1 MVRMGLW
8 GTFDLE
14 NFGDMLF
21 PRIARMELS
30 RRVPRLE
37 LRAWSPIGYV
47 GRNRF
52 EGAGEPAESL
62 GTWGEERL
70 DELALELDVL
80 VIGGGEIVH
89 DRDWELAPHY
99 GLAPEEMTRRQ
110 THRFFVEGLGKHEV
124 DVPTAWHAVGIP
136 HDPDREMAARL
147 CGALAHRA
155 YVSVRDEGSRERL
168 VTAGVDREV
177 LVVPDSA
184 FLIDRLLPPDTLED
198 RVRRL
203 REAGVYPPG
212 EALVLQGNR
221 SLVAQVDAVAEQ
233 VARLCRERDLVPVLV
248 ETGPIHGDGAFADA
262 IAERLP
268 DALRL
273 PAGAGVEDLVAAIAW
288 STGFVGSSLHGNIVA
303 AAYDRPGLML
313 NLAGQAKLEGAG
325 RVLGAPER
333 VLSDPDELAGAFGRV
348 WERGSIAAR
357 IDDLRRR
364 VDEHFDR
371 LGELATSI
379 EVDGGRG
386 APVMEGSTLDDERE
400 RYARATRAL
409 AARMVAQQAAFA
421 DREHDLRAW
430 LEAAM
435 REITEKDI
443 RFTRLWR
450 RLHEGDRHYAY
461 QKKRADEAGSVQA
474 ALREEVDWL
483 GGLLEGSERLVEH
496 QRAEIDRLR
505 GREGWW
511 PCLRERV
518 RGSRPARGLARLGR
532 GLARRDRRSREEG
545 SS

>member
-1 MVRMGLW
+1 MVRIGLW

-21 PRIARMELS
+21 PRIARMELG

-37 LRAWSPIGYV
+37 LRTWSPIGYV

-52 EGAGEPAESL
+52 EGGDEPAAPL
-62 GTWGEERL
+62 GVFGEERL
-70 DELALELDVL
+70 AELARELDVL

-99 GLAPEEMTRRQ
+99 GLEPQEMTRRQ
-110 THRFFVEGLGKHEV
+110 THRFFVEGLGAREV

-136 HDPDREMAARL
+136 HDPDGELAARL
-147 CGALAHRA
+147 RGSLAHRA

-184 FLIDRLLPPDTLED
+184 FLIDRLLPLDALQD

-203 REAGVYPPG
+203 REAGAYPPG
-212 EALVLQGNR
+212 EALVVQGSR
-221 SLVAQVDAVAEQ
+221 SLVVNADAVAGQ
-233 VARLCRERDLVPVLV
+233 VARLCRDRDLVPVLV
-248 ETGPIHGDGAFADA
+248 ETGPIHGDGEFADA

-273 PAGAGVEDLVAAIAW
+273 PAEAGTEDLVAAIAW

-303 AAYDRPGLML
+303 AAYDRPSLML
-313 NLAGQAKLEGAG
+313 NLAGQAKLQGAG

-333 VLSDPDELAGAFGRV
+333 VVGDPAELADAFERV
-348 WERGSIAAR
+348 WAQGSIAAR
-357 IDDLRRR
+357 VDDLRRR

-371 LGELATSI
+371 LGGLATSI
-379 EVDGGRG
+379 EVDGGRP
-386 APVMEGSTLDDERE
+386 APVVEGSTLDDERE

-409 AARMVAQQAAFA
+409 AARMAAQQAVFA
-421 DREHDLRAW
+421 DRELDLRSW
-430 LEAAM
+430 LDAAT
-435 REITEKDI
+435 RESTEKDI

-450 RLHEGDRHYAY
+450 RLHEGDRHYAWH
-461 QKKRADEAGSVQA
+461 KDRADEAESLLARTQEEVAWLRGVLQE
-474 ALREEVDWL
+474 REEL
-483 GGLLEGSERLVEH
+483 IEG
-496 QRAEIDRLR
+496 QRPEIDRLQGEIDR
-505 GREGWW
+505 LQEEIDRLKERESRW
-511 PCLRERV
+511 LLFRERV
-518 RGSRPARGLARLGR
+518 RGPKHA
-532 GLARRDRRSREEG
+532 DG